1 MHSMVVVTLINH
13 HFTIGINTKTKY
25 MNDPNFIRLKD
36 DPVYN
41 TAMNPPNIL
50 SELGKADMN
59 GLPNTHPNGQN
70 VTSPSD
76 LGNK

>member
-1 MHSMVVVTLINH
+1 
-13 HFTIGINTKTKY
+13 

-50 SELGKADMN
+50 SDLGKADMN